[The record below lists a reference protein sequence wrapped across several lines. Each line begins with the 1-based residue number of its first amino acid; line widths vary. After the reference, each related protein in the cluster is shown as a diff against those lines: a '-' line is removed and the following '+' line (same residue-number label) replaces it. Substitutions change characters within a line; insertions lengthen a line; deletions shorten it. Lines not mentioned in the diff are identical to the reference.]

1 MKISITHYG
10 NTTSFE
16 SERDDQDIAEMV
28 SIIKGMMVSVGFHP
42 SSVDDYFVGA
52 EGEWFPDL
60 ERGNN
65 DRLEEVDPETSHL
78 IALAQ
83 LDDIP
88 MEEEPKLPKTKMD
101 TLIDGVKGAFD

>member
-16 SERDDQDIAEMV
+16 TERDDQDISEMV

-42 SSVDDYFVGA
+42 NSVDDYFVGA

-60 ERGNN
+60 E
-65 DRLEEVDPETSHL
+65 E
-78 IALAQ
+78 
-83 LDDIP
+83 
-88 MEEEPKLPKTKMD
+88 KLPKTKMD
-101 TLIDGVKGAFD
+101 TLIDGVEEAFPTNDNRDDYYYRCSKGKIAEDSDGNQILIED

>member
-65 DRLEEVDPETSHL
+65 DCLEEVL
-78 IALAQ
+78 AVAQ

-88 MEEEPKLPKTKMD
+88 MKEEPKLSNTQMD

>member
-16 SERDDQDIAEMV
+16 SERDDQDIGNTTSEMV
-28 SIIKGMMVSVGFHP
+28 RVSSLKAMMVSVGFHP

-60 ERGNN
+60 EEKTEMTVYQRYLQ
-65 DRLEEVDPETSHL
+65 RLL
-78 IALAQ
+78 NR
-83 LDDIP
+83 DDYYYQ
-88 MEEEPKLPKTKMD
+88 MFKRKTFQD
-101 TLIDGVKGAFD
+101 QDGCSY

>member
-60 ERGNN
+60 EQKT
-65 DRLEEVDPETSHL
+65 EMISSETPTKDNRDDYYYRSSKGKVVENSDGSL
-78 IALAQ
+78 IITEFE
-83 LDDIP
+83 D
-88 MEEEPKLPKTKMD
+88 
-101 TLIDGVKGAFD
+101 

>member
-60 ERGNN
+60 EQKT
-65 DRLEEVDPETSHL
+65 EMMSSETPTKDNRDDYYYRSSKGKVVENSDGSL
-78 IALAQ
+78 IITEFE
-83 LDDIP
+83 D
-88 MEEEPKLPKTKMD
+88 
-101 TLIDGVKGAFD
+101 

>member
-60 ERGNN
+60 EEKTKKALSFPE
-65 DRLEEVDPETSHL
+65 LEELSMT
-78 IALAQ
+78 
-83 LDDIP
+83 
-88 MEEEPKLPKTKMD
+88 EEPKLSKTKMD

>member
-10 NTTSFE
+10 NTTSYE

-60 ERGNN
+60 E
-65 DRLEEVDPETSHL
+65 EKTEMMSAETPTKDNRDDYYYRSSKGKVAENSDGSL
-78 IALAQ
+78 IITEFE
-83 LDDIP
+83 D
-88 MEEEPKLPKTKMD
+88 
-101 TLIDGVKGAFD
+101 

>member
-65 DRLEEVDPETSHL
+65 DCLEEVL
-78 IALAQ
+78 ALAQ

-88 MEEEPKLPKTKMD
+88 MEEEPKLSKTKMD
-101 TLIDGVKGAFD
+101 TLIDGVKEAF

>member
-42 SSVDDYFVGA
+42 HSVDDYFVGA

-60 ERGNN
+60 ERNHQS
-65 DRLEEVDPETSHL
+65 LEEALS
-78 IALAQ
+78 LAQ
-83 LDDIP
+83 LDEIS
-88 MEEEPKLPKTKMD
+88 MKEEPKLSNTQMD

>member
-16 SERDDQDIAEMV
+16 TERDDQDIGEMV

-42 SSVDDYFVGA
+42 NSVDDHFIGA

-60 ERGNN
+60 DEISM
-65 DRLEEVDPETSHL
+65 T
-78 IALAQ
+78 
-83 LDDIP
+83 
-88 MEEEPKLPKTKMD
+88 EEPELSQTQMD

>member
-16 SERDDQDIAEMV
+16 SERDDQDLAEMV

-60 ERGNN
+60 ERKNN
-65 DRLEEVDPETSHL
+65 NSLEEALS
-78 IALAQ
+78 LAQ
-83 LDDIP
+83 LDEIS
-88 MEEEPKLPKTKMD
+88 MKEEPKLSNTQMD

>member
-16 SERDDQDIAEMV
+16 TERDDQDIAEMV

-42 SSVDDYFVGA
+42 HSVDDYFVGA

-60 ERGNN
+60 EEKLYKSKMKDLFG
-65 DRLEEVDPETSHL
+65 EVE
-78 IALAQ
+78 
-83 LDDIP
+83 
-88 MEEEPKLPKTKMD
+88 
-101 TLIDGVKGAFD
+101 GAF

>member
-60 ERGNN
+60 ERKNN
-65 DRLEEVDPETSHL
+65 DCLEETLSL
-78 IALAQ
+78 TQ
-83 LDDIP
+83 LD
-88 MEEEPKLPKTKMD
+88 EPKLSKTKMD

>member
-60 ERGNN
+60 ERVNN
-65 DRLEEVDPETSHL
+65 DCLEE
-78 IALAQ
+78 ALSLTQ
-83 LDDIP
+83 LD
-88 MEEEPKLPKTKMD
+88 EPKLPKTQMD

>member
-60 ERGNN
+60 EEKTN
-65 DRLEEVDPETSHL
+65 DCLSEAL
-78 IALAQ
+78 ALAQ
-83 LDDIP
+83 LD
-88 MEEEPKLPKTKMD
+88 EPTLPKTKMD

>member
-42 SSVDDYFVGA
+42 SSVDNCFVGA

-60 ERGNN
+60 EEKTEMMSAESPTN
-65 DRLEEVDPETSHL
+65 DNR
-78 IALAQ
+78 
-83 LDDIP
+83 DDYYYRCSK
-88 MEEEPKLPKTKMD
+88 EKLSKTKMD
-101 TLIDGVKGAFD
+101 ALIDEVKEAF

>member
-16 SERDDQDIAEMV
+16 TERDDQDIAEMV

-60 ERGNN
+60 EEKTN
-65 DRLEEVDPETSHL
+65 DCLSEAL
-78 IALAQ
+78 ALAQ
-83 LDDIP
+83 LD
-88 MEEEPKLPKTKMD
+88 EPKLSKTKMD

>member
-16 SERDDQDIAEMV
+16 SERDDQDLAEMV

-60 ERGNN
+60 EGKLSKSKMK
-65 DRLEEVDPETSHL
+65 DLLGEVED
-78 IALAQ
+78 
-83 LDDIP
+83 
-88 MEEEPKLPKTKMD
+88 
-101 TLIDGVKGAFD
+101 AF

>member
-65 DRLEEVDPETSHL
+65 DCLEEVL
-78 IALAQ
+78 ALDQ
-83 LDDIP
+83 SD
-88 MEEEPKLPKTKMD
+88 EPKLSKTQMD

>member
-16 SERDDQDIAEMV
+16 TERDDQDIAEMV

-42 SSVDDYFVGA
+42 HSVDNYFVGA

-60 ERGNN
+60 EEKTN
-65 DRLEEVDPETSHL
+65 DCLSEALS
-78 IALAQ
+78 LAQ
-83 LDDIP
+83 LDEIS
-88 MEEEPKLPKTKMD
+88 MQEEPKLPKTKMD
-101 TLIDGVKGAFD
+101 TLIDEVKEAF

>member
-16 SERDDQDIAEMV
+16 TERDDQDIAEMV

-60 ERGNN
+60 EEKTN
-65 DRLEEVDPETSHL
+65 DCLSEVLS
-78 IALAQ
+78 LAQ
-83 LDDIP
+83 SN
-88 MEEEPKLPKTKMD
+88 EPSVSKKTFRTFHD
-101 TLIDGVKGAFD
+101 VNGESECGTIE

>member
-42 SSVDDYFVGA
+42 SSVDNYFVGA
-52 EGEWFPDL
+52 DEGEWFPDL
-60 ERGNN
+60 EEKLYKSKMKDLFGEV
-65 DRLEEVDPETSHL
+65 EE
-78 IALAQ
+78 
-83 LDDIP
+83 
-88 MEEEPKLPKTKMD
+88 
-101 TLIDGVKGAFD
+101 AF